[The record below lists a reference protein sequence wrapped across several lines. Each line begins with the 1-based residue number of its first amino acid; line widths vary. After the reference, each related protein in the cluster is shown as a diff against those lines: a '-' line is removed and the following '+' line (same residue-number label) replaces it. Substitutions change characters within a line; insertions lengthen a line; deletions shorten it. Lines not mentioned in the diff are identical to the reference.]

1 MLNRAKH
8 MTRSPLSAIVVSLA
22 VSACAAPNT
31 RSLGPAASAARQE
44 QATAPVDDSGLAQ
57 VPSCEQDATA
67 TLETGLV
74 VRYEGADPAD
84 PQICRVRWQRRSRR
98 FFAGFWGSGRYR
110 TVPAAERKAI
120 LDALTGPVGTK
131 TTFQDTRAALW
142 GRVTVEHVA
151 NPTLTLAGRPR
162 GTVELKIVR
171 HDAFGRPN
179 VRVSEH
185 WVDRRTGILLKRQSI
200 TRLATGEIEPF
211 TTWRVTEVRSNPS

>member
-1 MLNRAKH
+1 MP
-8 MTRSPLSAIVVSLA
+8 RSLSGSIVVSL
-22 VSACAAPNT
+22 VLSACAAPNAH
-31 RSLGPAASAARQE
+31 SLDLSAPAAKQE
-44 QATAPVDDSGLAQ
+44 QATATVDNSGLVQ
-57 VPSCEQDATA
+57 MPSCQQNATA
-67 TLETGLV
+67 TLETGLIV
-74 VRYEGADPAD
+74 HYEGADPSD

-98 FFAGFWGSGRYR
+98 FFAGFWGSGRFR
-110 TVPAAERKAI
+110 KVPVAERKAI

-131 TTFQDTRAALW
+131 TTLQDTRAALW

-151 NPTLTLAGRPR
+151 NPTLTLVGRPR

-171 HDAFGRPN
+171 HDAFGRSN

>member
-1 MLNRAKH
+1 MPRSLSRAI
-8 MTRSPLSAIVVSLA
+8 TVSL
-22 VSACAAPNT
+22 VLSACAATNG
-31 RSLGPAASAARQE
+31 RSLGLAAPAAKQE
-44 QATAPVDDSGLAQ
+44 QATALVDEAGLVQ
-57 VPSCEQDATA
+57 VPSCQQDATA
-67 TLETGLV
+67 TLDNGLIV
-74 VRYEGADPAD
+74 HYEGADLSD
-84 PQICRVRWQRRSRR
+84 PQMCRVRWQRRSRR
-98 FFAGFWGSGRYR
+98 FFAGFWGSGRSR
-110 TVPAAERKAI
+110 KVPAGERKAI

-151 NPTLTLAGRPR
+151 NPTLILVGRPHR
-162 GTVELKIVR
+162 TVELKIVR
-171 HDAFGRPN
+171 HDAFGRSN